1 MSGMTERLEAML
13 AAGQDNLLL
22 RFSLGKARL
31 EDERLEEACDHL
43 RRALEF
49 DDQHSNAWKLLGKA
63 LLQSGDREAAR
74 TAWTRG
80 VSVAQARG
88 DAQVEREL
96 TIFLKRLSKEDAAR
110 AQAE

>member
-1 MSGMTERLEAML
+1 MAGMTERLEAML

-31 EDERLEEACDHL
+31 EDERLDEACEHL
-43 RRALEF
+43 RRALDF
-49 DDQHSNAWKLLGKA
+49 DAQYSNAWKLLGKA

-74 TAWTRG
+74 AAWTSG
-80 VSVAQARG
+80 VSAAHSRG

-96 TIFLKRLSKEDAAR
+96 SIFLKRLTKEDDAR
-110 AQAE
+110 ALNG